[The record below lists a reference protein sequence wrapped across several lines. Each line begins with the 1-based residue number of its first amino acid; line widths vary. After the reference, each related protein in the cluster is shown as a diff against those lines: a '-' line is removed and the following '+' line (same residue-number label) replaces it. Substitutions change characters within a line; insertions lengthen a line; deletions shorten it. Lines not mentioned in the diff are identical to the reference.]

1 MTTYAEASSIMYAVA
16 QDVLDTQGT
25 TICGY
30 VPESEREGYPQKK
43 RKPNLIW
50 VRGSR
55 RNVLEGQ
62 QSLGKHTDGTKHY
75 RTIGVLTVQVFA
87 PKTDPRDYD
96 NAGTLA
102 AAIRDAYRQSGG
114 SGEVCFE
121 NETMR
126 EAPVGNRFYQFN
138 VTVEYEYEDF
148 T

>member
-1 MTTYAEASSIMYAVA
+1 MTTYAEASTIMYGIA
-16 QDVLDTQGT
+16 QAVLDAQGV

-30 VPESEREGYPQKK
+30 VPQSERMGFAAKK

-62 QSLGKHTDGTKHY
+62 QSLGQDTDGEKHY
-75 RTIGVLTVQVFA
+75 RTQGVLTISVFA
-87 PKTDPRDYD
+87 PKTDPRDYT
-96 NAGTLA
+96 NAETLA
-102 AAIRDAYRQSGG
+102 AAIRDAYRRDGG
-114 SGEVCFE
+114 DVCFE
-121 NETMR
+121 YETMR

-138 VTVEYEYEDF
+138 VTVEYDYDDN